1 MPIEEEDTRKVQTA
15 VAGSPGADR
24 PVYLP
29 MDAASYDH
37 FIREYPTREFYC
49 GTLLGGCG
57 KKLSARKYRDKK
69 CHFAHVVS
77 GQCRRV
83 STNEASADHLYIGR
97 ALAAWMKKQKYK
109 NVQVRYKQGGQSLRE
124 LVDISYTREGS
135 PRRRL
140 MRVQL
145 ARRSKTE
152 WEQSD
157 AELHGQWGG
166 VQWLFGPDSMLAN
179 WQVDRQGYAIRIQCR
194 PAGITRVV
202 EVGVQ
207 FADSPVEWVSLSRC
221 RMTAHGIQAPALE
234 LSPTGLSCLDRE
246 PRPSASRLAEAP
258 PSVSHR
264 AQDTGLSPSG
274 ESNLAPVIAPAADP
288 LVRKLRTFEKP
299 KPVESHHTKREA
311 PSGLVRVPHSING
324 TPEPSLEQFR
334 AEDDRR
340 ATERVLSLL
349 DRLDQIGDDLHF
361 DQLQKVLRE
370 IAFCEEAMWRPLSI
384 SLRQRTAAWRAHV
397 EAMAERPTFRQIC
410 ASADLVRW
418 VLDMA
423 ARRAARPCTWMELG
437 ERLDRRLASL
447 HPEDKVSVLVEV
459 DRGTCSGRPLLSAL
473 VAARNNRVHPLYAQ
487 VLDHLDRPVPAPDA
501 AQTSWEADVR
511 EHRASEVLRVSSTGS
526 RCRAD
531 SCYTTDHAI
540 ATTCGSLRYDR
551 TVGPVRRFLEHGD

>member
-37 FIREYPTREFYC
+37 FIREYPSRDFYC

-109 NVQVRYKQGGQSLRE
+109 NVQVRYKQRGQSLRE
-124 LVDISYTREGS
+124 LVDISYTRGGS
-135 PRRRL
+135 PRRHL

-152 WEQSD
+152 WERSD
-157 AELHGQWGG
+157 TELHGQWAG

-207 FADSPVEWVSLSRC
+207 FADAPVEWIPLSRC
-221 RMTAHGIQAPALE
+221 RMTAYGIHAPALE
-234 LSPTGLSCLDRE
+234 LTPTGLSRLDRE
-246 PRPSASRLAEAP
+246 PRPSPSRLAEVP

-264 AQDTGLSPSG
+264 AQDVGLSPSG
-274 ESNLAPVIAPAADP
+274 ESSLAPVIAPAADL
-288 LVRKLRTFEKP
+288 LVRKRRTLERP
-299 KPVESHHTKREA
+299 KPVESHHAQREA
-311 PSGLVRVPHSING
+311 LAGLVRVPHSILG
-324 TPEPSLEQFR
+324 APGPSLEQLR

-340 ATERVLSLL
+340 GTERVLSLL
-349 DRLDQIGDDLHF
+349 DRLDQIGDDLHL

-370 IAFCEEAMWRPLSI
+370 IAFCEEAMWSPLI
-384 SLRQRTAAWRAHV
+384 TSLRQRTAAWRAHV

-410 ASADLVRW
+410 ALADLVRW

-423 ARRAARPCTWMELG
+423 ARRSARPFTWVELG
-437 ERLDRRLASL
+437 ERLSRPLAPL
-447 HPEDKVSVLVEV
+447 HPEDKVSILVEV
-459 DRGTCSGRPLLSAL
+459 DRATCSGRPPLSAL
-473 VAARNNRVHPLYAQ
+473 VAARSNRVHPLYAQ
-487 VLDHLDRPVPAPDA
+487 VLDHLGRPVPAPDA
-501 AQTSWEADVR
+501 SQTSWEADVR
-511 EHRASEVLRVSSTGS
+511 EHRRFQCLREKQYRV
-526 RCRAD
+526 
-531 SCYTTDHAI
+531 
-540 ATTCGSLRYDR
+540 
-551 TVGPVRRFLEHGD
+551 TVQGRPAQHR